1 MPTHN
6 EPDPTVGAVPPERMS
21 AEQRSEATI
30 LSEASLEDT
39 EGNYRLEAGQII
51 AARYLLEKEIARGG
65 FGIVFL
71 TRDQQLL
78 SKLVVLKVLRANMLE
93 NDYVLQKFRQEVEAL
108 TRLDHPGIVGVL
120 DTGTLPDGNP
130 FIVMQYIEGGSLRNI
145 LSSQGIEFERA
156 AHIIRTVG
164 RALTFAHEKGILHR
178 DLKPENI
185 MLQSLAND
193 EQPKIIDFG
202 IARVKDS
209 QIAPETTTDIAVGTV
224 SYMSPEQLNRHPLG
238 PTSDVYALGV
248 IAYEMLTGRHPFNPE
263 TVFQM
268 SDLQRAGL
276 RVAPTALRPSLPVAA
291 ETAIG
296 RALSYD
302 PGQRFQNAR
311 DFGDTLAD
319 ALTANSFSTSKP
331 LAQQETQ
338 KLEDEIASVPSG
350 SVRNNVDVTRLPHGA
365 PSPAPPKNKINPV
378 WIAVPLALILVA
390 AAAIWYVKKQNP
402 ASPSPQ
408 MPGPAAVN
416 TPERQLDF
424 SLVLQRMVNGR
435 PLGKPKQATGQEM
448 YDNGDQFWMT
458 LTSPQDGYLYIINE
472 GSQPREG
479 LPSYNVLYPLGHGP
493 ATVAANQR
501 IETPS
506 RNGNGYFFDDKP
518 GMEKMWLVFS
528 ANAVPELEAAKNAA
542 NTLGVGEIQ
551 DAAVVRGLQNFFVN
565 RPGETVTAERDD
577 QNELT
582 RLKRKGDILVHQ
594 AQLKHH

>member
-1 MPTHN
+1 MPTKN
-6 EPDPTVGAVPPERMS
+6 EPDPTVGAAPPDRMS

-30 LSEASLEDT
+30 LSETALEDT
-39 EGNYRLEAGQII
+39 EGNYQLQAGQII

-71 TRDQQLL
+71 ARDQQLL

-224 SYMSPEQLNRHPLG
+224 SYMSPEQLNRQPLG

-276 RVAPTALRPSLPVAA
+276 RVAPTALRPSLPIAA
-291 ETAIG
+291 ETAIAK
-296 RALSYD
+296 ALSYD
-302 PGQRFQNAR
+302 PGQRFQNSR
-311 DFGDTLAD
+311 DFGDALAD
-319 ALTANSFSTSKP
+319 ALTSSSFSTSKP
-331 LAQQETQ
+331 RGEQATQ
-338 KLEDEIASVPSG
+338 KLDDEVAGVASG
-350 SVRNNVDVTRLPHGA
+350 SGRNNVDVTRLTNVGS
-365 PSPAPPKNKINPV
+365 SPAMRKTRIAPV
-378 WIAVPLALILVA
+378 WIAGALGLMLVA
-390 AAAIWYVKKQNP
+390 AAAIWYATRPDP
-402 ASPSPQ
+402 ASPTPQ
-408 MPGPAAVN
+408 TPGPAAVN
-416 TPERQLDF
+416 TPDRQLDF
-424 SLVLQRMVNGR
+424 SLTLQRMVNGK
-435 PLGKPKQATGQEM
+435 PFGKPKQATGQEM

-458 LTSPQDGYLYIINE
+458 LTSPQAGYLYIINE
-472 GSQPREG
+472 GSQPRDG
-479 LPSYNVLYPLGHGP
+479 VPSYNVLYPLAHGP

-501 IETPS
+501 IETPARS
-506 RNGNGYFFDDKP
+506 GNGYFFDDKT

-528 ANAVPELEAAKNAA
+528 AGPVPELEAAKNAA
-542 NTLGVGEIQ
+542 NTRGVGEVQ
-551 DAAVVRGLQNFFVN
+551 DPAVVRRLQDFFSIQSSRV
-565 RPGETVTAERDD
+565 VTAERDD

-582 RLKRKGDILVHQ
+582 RLRARVDILVHQ

>member
-1 MPTHN
+1 MT
-6 EPDPTVGAVPPERMS
+6 

-30 LSEASLEDT
+30 LSEAALEDT
-39 EGNYRLEAGQII
+39 DGNYRLQTGQII

-71 TRDQQLL
+71 ARDQQLL

-93 NDYVLQKFRQEVEAL
+93 NDYVLQKFKQEVEAL

-145 LSSQGIEFERA
+145 LSSQGVEFERA

-224 SYMSPEQLNRHPLG
+224 SYMSPEQLHRQPLG

-276 RVAPTALRPSLPVAA
+276 RVAPSALRPSLPVAA
-291 ETAIG
+291 ETAI
-296 RALSYD
+296 AKAVSYD

-311 DFGDTLAD
+311 EFGDTLAD
-319 ALTANSFSTSKP
+319 ALTSNSFSSSKP
-331 LAQQETQ
+331 RAEQETQ
-338 KLEDEIASVPSG
+338 RLEDEIANVPSG
-350 SVRNNVDVTRLPHGA
+350 GAKNNVGVTRLTNASSASSVKRKGKI
-365 PSPAPPKNKINPV
+365 SPA
-378 WIAVPLALILVA
+378 WLAGALGLVLVA
-390 AAAIWYVKKQNP
+390 AAAFWYVRLPIP
-402 ASPSPQ
+402 ASPTPQ
-408 MPGPAAVN
+408 TPGPAAVN

-424 SLVLQRMVNGR
+424 SLTLQRMVNGQ

-458 LTSPQDGYLYIINE
+458 LTSQQAGHLYIINE
-472 GSQPREG
+472 GSQPRDG
-479 LPSYNVLYPLGHGP
+479 LPSYNVLYPLASGP

-501 IETPS
+501 IETPLRS
-506 RNGNGYFFDDKP
+506 GNGYFFDDKP

-528 ANAVPELEAAKNAA
+528 ADAVPELETAKSVA
-542 NTLGVGEIQ
+542 NTRGVGEVR
-551 DAAVVRGLQNFFVN
+551 DATVVRQLQEFFSRN
-565 RPGETVTAERDD
+565 SSATVTAERDD

-582 RLKRKGDILVHQ
+582 RLRGKGDLLVHQ